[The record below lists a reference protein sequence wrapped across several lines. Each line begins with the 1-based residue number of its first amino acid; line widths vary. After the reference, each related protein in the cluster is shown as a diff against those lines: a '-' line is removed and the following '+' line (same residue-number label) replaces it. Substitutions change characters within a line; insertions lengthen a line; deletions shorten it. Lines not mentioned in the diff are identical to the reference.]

1 VDEARA
7 AAAGGARILLVEDS
21 TPIRVAI
28 EAAMIDAGHTVLAR
42 PDGSRLEHDLRDFR
56 PDAVLL
62 DVMLPGSDGF
72 ALLEI
77 VRRRSDAG
85 ILMVTARDAVADR
98 LHGLTEGADDYVS
111 KPFEMAE
118 LVARVTAV
126 LRRRG
131 RVASTIL
138 VDDLVI
144 DPEAASVR
152 RGGAP
157 ISLTATEFRVLVFL
171 AGRRGRV
178 VTKTQILT
186 AVWGYEHYDPNLVE
200 VNISTLRRKLEAHG
214 PRLLHTERGLGYRLD
229 SADTDVADTDTAGTT
244 GGEQS

>member
-1 VDEARA
+1 ML
-7 AAAGGARILLVEDS
+7 IVEDS

-28 EAAMIDAGHTVLAR
+28 ATALTDAGHHVLAR
-42 PDGSRLEHDLRDFR
+42 ADGARLEHDLSEFR

-72 ALLEI
+72 TLLDV

-85 ILMVTARDAVADR
+85 ILMVTARDAVDDR
-98 LHGLTEGADDYVS
+98 LRGLTEGADDYIV

-118 LVARVTAV
+118 LVARVNAV

-131 RVASTIL
+131 RTEDVIR
-138 VDDLVI
+138 VEDLVV
-144 DPEAASVR
+144 DPDAATVVR
-152 RGGAP
+152 AGHP
-157 ISLTATEFRVLVFL
+157 IPLTATEFRVLHVL
-171 AGRRGRV
+171 AQRRGRV

-200 VNISTLRRKLEAHG
+200 VNVSALRRKLEAHG
-214 PRLLHTERGLGYRLD
+214 PRMLHTARGRGYTLGPPTVR
-229 SADTDVADTDTAGTT
+229 VPVR
-244 GGEQS
+244 

>member
-1 VDEARA
+1 VDEPRA
-7 AAAGGARILLVEDS
+7 GGPGGARLLVVEDS

-28 EAAMIDAGHTVLAR
+28 ETAMVDAGHTVLAR
-42 PDGSRLEHDLRDFR
+42 PDGARLEHDLREFR

-77 VRRRSDAG
+77 VRRRCDAG

-131 RVASTIL
+131 RVASTTSSTTSSST
-138 VDDLVI
+138 
-144 DPEAASVR
+144 PR
-152 RGGAP
+152 R
-157 ISLTATEFRVLVFL
+157 
-171 AGRRGRV
+171 RRC
-178 VTKTQILT
+178 
-186 AVWGYEHYDPNLVE
+186 
-200 VNISTLRRKLEAHG
+200 
-214 PRLLHTERGLGYRLD
+214 
-229 SADTDVADTDTAGTT
+229 DVAVPR
-244 GGEQS
+244 SR

>member
-1 VDEARA
+1 MNQARA
-7 AAAGGARILLVEDS
+7 GGPGGARVLVVEDS

-28 EAAMIDAGHTVLAR
+28 EAAMVDAGHTVLAR
-42 PDGSRLEHDLRDFR
+42 ADGARLEHDLREFR

-72 ALLEI
+72 ALLEV

-144 DPEAASVR
+144 EPEAASVR
-152 RGGAP
+152 RGGTP

-229 SADTDVADTDTAGTT
+229 SADTVGVETAGGET
-244 GGEQS
+244 G

>member
-1 VDEARA
+1 MSESRSAGPG
-7 AAAGGARILLVEDS
+7 GGARVLVVEDS

-28 EAAMIDAGHTVLAR
+28 DAAMTDAGHTVLAR
-42 PDGSRLEHDLRDFR
+42 PDGSRIEHDLREFR

-118 LVARVTAV
+118 LVARVAAV

-131 RVASTIL
+131 RLASTIL

-152 RGGAP
+152 RGGVP

-229 SADTDVADTDTAGTT
+229 SAETV
-244 GGEQS
+244 GGETG